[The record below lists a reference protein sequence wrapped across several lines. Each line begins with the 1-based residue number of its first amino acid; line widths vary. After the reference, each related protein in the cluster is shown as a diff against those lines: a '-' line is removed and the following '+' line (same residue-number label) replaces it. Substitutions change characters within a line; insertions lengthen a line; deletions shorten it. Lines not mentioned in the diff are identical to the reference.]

1 MSIRQSRVAPR
12 RTSRMFVKKWNA
24 KFDDVLSD
32 ATEASKLLAKWE
44 FCGVSDGFIRH
55 ALWAY
60 TFPGLA
66 ALPGALHTALALK
79 PLSKRLRS
87 CANEMERALDLLG
100 VPFFTMLDRVNQ
112 LIPLELT
119 NLSGYK
125 LSSVARNQPQL
136 LRLWATMFDA
146 SSWVV
151 EAGSAPRKL
160 LASRALAWLFLCIQV
175 WFDQTPHQTYGELSL
190 LVDVAN
196 EASGRT
202 VKTNNPAGE
211 LKTSSR
217 DEIRARITR
226 FKKKHPDEFSLIKT
240 YWETGGVVLKSYDL
254 IPLLMFDPAL
264 SSLSRR

>member
-1 MSIRQSRVAPR
+1 
-12 RTSRMFVKKWNA
+12 MFVKKWNA

-32 ATEASKLLAKWE
+32 ATEASKLLAKWG
-44 FCGVSDGFIRH
+44 FYGVSDGFIRS

-60 TFPGLA
+60 TFPGLV

-202 VKTNNPAGE
+202 VKTKRTVKTNNPTPPE
-211 LKTSSR
+211 PKTSSR
-217 DEIRARITR
+217 EEIRARITR
-226 FKKKHPDEFSLIKT
+226 FKNAHPDEFSLIKT
-240 YWETGGVVLKSYDL
+240 YWETGGVALKPYDF
-254 IPLLMFDPAL
+254 ISLLMFAPAL